1 MNTVDADGVIFRK
14 CICEYANA
22 TTKYLRIKF
31 ASCAR
36 EKQNHR
42 MKIGEAI
49 KQLRL
54 ERGATQEDV
63 ALEAGTNAG
72 NLSRIERCQ
81 QQPALELVE
90 KIAAALGMT
99 VADLYAHAAAQHP
112 KVTKS
117 KVKPKDGNKDS
128 SNAALLFRRGFQQ
141 LTPEHKRLAV
151 EFVKLLNRTQSGK

>member
-1 MNTVDADGVIFRK
+1 
-14 CICEYANA
+14 
-22 TTKYLRIKF
+22 
-31 ASCAR
+31 
-36 EKQNHR
+36 

-99 VADLYAHAAAQHP
+99 VADLYTYTADQQP
-112 KVTKS
+112 KTIKG
-117 KVKPKDGNKDS
+117 KVNPKDSSENI

-141 LTPEHKRLAV
+141 LTPENKRLAV

>member
-1 MNTVDADGVIFRK
+1 
-14 CICEYANA
+14 
-22 TTKYLRIKF
+22 
-31 ASCAR
+31 
-36 EKQNHR
+36 

-90 KIAAALGMT
+90 KISAALGMT
-99 VADLYAHAAAQHP
+99 VADLYTYTAAQQP
-112 KVTKS
+112 NTAKS
-117 KVKPKDGNKDS
+117 KAKPKDESEDN
-128 SNAALLFRRGFQQ
+128 SNVALLFRRGFQQ
-141 LTPEHKRLAV
+141 LNPENKRLAV
-151 EFVKLLNRTQSGK
+151 EFVKLLNRIQDGR

>member
-1 MNTVDADGVIFRK
+1 
-14 CICEYANA
+14 
-22 TTKYLRIKF
+22 
-31 ASCAR
+31 
-36 EKQNHR
+36 
-42 MKIGEAI
+42 MKIGEVI

-99 VADLYAHAAAQHP
+99 VADLYAYTAAQQP
-112 KVTKS
+112 KIAKTKT
-117 KVKPKDGNKDS
+117 KQNDDEQENP
-128 SNAALLFRRGFQQ
+128 NAALLFRRGFQQ
-141 LTPEHKRLAV
+141 LTPENKHLAI
-151 EFVKLLNRTQSGK
+151 EFVKMLNRLQRNS

>member
-1 MNTVDADGVIFRK
+1 
-14 CICEYANA
+14 
-22 TTKYLRIKF
+22 
-31 ASCAR
+31 
-36 EKQNHR
+36 

-90 KIAAALGMT
+90 KIAAALDMT
-99 VADLYAHAAAQHP
+99 VADLYAYTATQ
-112 KVTKS
+112 
-117 KVKPKDGNKDS
+117 KPKTAKAKKTPQDNGDNK
-128 SNAALLFRRGFQQ
+128 SNAALLFRRTFQQ
-141 LTPEHKRLAV
+141 LSPENKRLAV
-151 EFVKLLNRTQSGK
+151 EFVKLLNRTQNG

>member
-1 MNTVDADGVIFRK
+1 
-14 CICEYANA
+14 
-22 TTKYLRIKF
+22 
-31 ASCAR
+31 
-36 EKQNHR
+36 

-90 KIAAALGMT
+90 KIAAALGVT
-99 VADLYAHAAAQHP
+99 VADLYAYAAAQQP
-112 KVTKS
+112 KAPKTKI
-117 KVKPKDGNKDS
+117 KLKDGGDNN

-141 LTPEHKRLAV
+141 LTPENKRLAV

>member
-1 MNTVDADGVIFRK
+1 
-14 CICEYANA
+14 
-22 TTKYLRIKF
+22 
-31 ASCAR
+31 
-36 EKQNHR
+36 

-54 ERGATQEDV
+54 EQGATQEDV

-99 VADLYAHAAAQHP
+99 VAGLYAHAAAQQS
-112 KVTKS
+112 KS
-117 KVKPKDGNKDS
+117 AKAKAKSGRQEK
-128 SNAALLFRRGFQQ
+128 SNAALLFRRSFQQ
-141 LTPEHKRLAV
+141 LTPENKRLAV
-151 EFVKLLNRTQSGK
+151 EFVKLLNRAQSER

>member
-1 MNTVDADGVIFRK
+1 
-14 CICEYANA
+14 
-22 TTKYLRIKF
+22 
-31 ASCAR
+31 
-36 EKQNHR
+36 

-99 VADLYAHAAAQHP
+99 VADLYTYAAVQLP
-112 KVTKS
+112 KTAKAKS
-117 KVKPKDGNKDS
+117 KAKGAGLDN
-128 SNAALLFRRGFQQ
+128 SNAAILFRRSFQQ
-141 LTPEHKRLAV
+141 LTPENKRLAV
-151 EFVKLLNRTQSGK
+151 EFVKLLNRTQI

>member
-1 MNTVDADGVIFRK
+1 
-14 CICEYANA
+14 
-22 TTKYLRIKF
+22 
-31 ASCAR
+31 
-36 EKQNHR
+36 

-90 KIAAALGMT
+90 KISAALGMT
-99 VADLYAHAAAQHP
+99 VADLYTYTAAQQP
-112 KVTKS
+112 KAKS
-117 KVKPKDGNKDS
+117 KAKPKDGNEDN

-141 LTPEHKRLAV
+141 LNTENKHLAI
-151 EFVKLLNRTQSGK
+151 EFVKLLNHIQDGR

>member
-1 MNTVDADGVIFRK
+1 
-14 CICEYANA
+14 
-22 TTKYLRIKF
+22 
-31 ASCAR
+31 
-36 EKQNHR
+36 

-49 KQLRL
+49 KKLRL

-99 VADLYAHAAAQHP
+99 VADLYTYAAAQQP
-112 KVTKS
+112 KTTKR
-117 KVKPKDGNKDS
+117 KVKLKDGGEDHLNEPH
-128 SNAALLFRRGFQQ
+128 LFRRGFQQ
-141 LTPEHKRLAV
+141 LTPENKRLAV
-151 EFVKLLNRTQSGK
+151 EFVKMLNRLQRNS

>member
-1 MNTVDADGVIFRK
+1 
-14 CICEYANA
+14 
-22 TTKYLRIKF
+22 
-31 ASCAR
+31 
-36 EKQNHR
+36 

-90 KIAAALGMT
+90 KIAAALGVT
-99 VADLYAHAAAQHP
+99 VADLYTFAASQQP
-112 KVTKS
+112 KTSKIKTK
-117 KVKPKDGNKDS
+117 PRNEGEDN

-141 LTPEHKRLAV
+141 LTTEDKRLAV
-151 EFVKLLNRTQSGK
+151 EFVKLLNRIQSGK

>member
-1 MNTVDADGVIFRK
+1 
-14 CICEYANA
+14 
-22 TTKYLRIKF
+22 
-31 ASCAR
+31 
-36 EKQNHR
+36 

-49 KQLRL
+49 KLLRL

-99 VADLYAHAAAQHP
+99 VADLYSYAAAQHP
-112 KVTKS
+112 KASKTKA
-117 KVKPKDGNKDS
+117 KLKDGDKDN
-128 SNAALLFRRGFQQ
+128 SNAAFLFRRGFQQ
-141 LTPEHKRLAV
+141 LSPENKHLAV

>member
-1 MNTVDADGVIFRK
+1 
-14 CICEYANA
+14 
-22 TTKYLRIKF
+22 
-31 ASCAR
+31 
-36 EKQNHR
+36 

-99 VADLYAHAAAQHP
+99 VAELYAYAEAH
-112 KVTKS
+112 
-117 KVKPKDGNKDS
+117 KPKFAKPKIKAANTEK
-128 SNAALLFRRGFQQ
+128 SNAALLFRRSFQQ
-141 LTPEHKRLAV
+141 LTPANKHLAV
-151 EFVKLLNRTQSGK
+151 EFVKLLNRTQGGR

>member
-1 MNTVDADGVIFRK
+1 
-14 CICEYANA
+14 
-22 TTKYLRIKF
+22 
-31 ASCAR
+31 
-36 EKQNHR
+36 

-99 VADLYAHAAAQHP
+99 VADLYAYAAAQQQ
-112 KVTKS
+112 KTAKTKA
-117 KVKPKDGNKDS
+117 KPKDVGENN

-141 LTPEHKRLAV
+141 LTPENKRIAV

>member
-1 MNTVDADGVIFRK
+1 
-14 CICEYANA
+14 
-22 TTKYLRIKF
+22 
-31 ASCAR
+31 
-36 EKQNHR
+36 

-99 VADLYAHAAAQHP
+99 VADLYVYAAQQ
-112 KVTKS
+112 TKAA
-117 KVKPKDGNKDS
+117 KTKAKPKDGREDN
-128 SNAALLFRRGFQQ
+128 SNATLLFRRGFQQ
-141 LTPEHKRLAV
+141 LTPENKCLAV

>member
-1 MNTVDADGVIFRK
+1 
-14 CICEYANA
+14 
-22 TTKYLRIKF
+22 
-31 ASCAR
+31 
-36 EKQNHR
+36 

-81 QQPALELVE
+81 QQPALKLVE
-90 KIAAALGMT
+90 KIAAALGVT
-99 VADLYAHAAAQHP
+99 VADLYSYAAAQQP
-112 KVTKS
+112 KASKTKA
-117 KVKPKDGNKDS
+117 KPKDGGEDN
-128 SNAALLFRRGFQQ
+128 SNATLLFRRGFQQ
-141 LTPEHKRLAV
+141 LTPENKRLAV

>member
-1 MNTVDADGVIFRK
+1 
-14 CICEYANA
+14 
-22 TTKYLRIKF
+22 
-31 ASCAR
+31 
-36 EKQNHR
+36 

-99 VADLYAHAAAQHP
+99 VADLYAHAATQQL
-112 KVTKS
+112 KSTKTKS
-117 KVKPKDGNKDS
+117 KPMNGNEGN

-141 LTPEHKRLAV
+141 LTPENKHLAV